1 MHKGKQFLLSTDG
14 TSPAV
19 SPGES
24 SHWEFEESL
33 LKSEMTVFFIRER
46 HKRLNHMANRSVQVR
61 ITQNLPF
68 CWLLPSLAATFACPP
83 LCGPGAIAPPV
94 HCKIS
99 TQHSVAQGANTPVP
113 HILSRRKRL
122 IPLADC
128 GHRRCLKMKYCIGE
142 YYHFST
148 LCLYSDYPWHEY
160 CCSCC
165 TEHRQELSY
174 SSNLPQGGS

>member
-1 MHKGKQFLLSTDG
+1 MHKGKQLLLSTAG

-24 SHWEFEESL
+24 SHWEFVKSL

-68 CWLLPSLAATFACPP
+68 CQLLPSLAATFACPP

-94 HCKIS
+94 HC
-99 TQHSVAQGANTPVP
+99 NTA
-113 HILSRRKRL
+113 L
-122 IPLADC
+122 
-128 GHRRCLKMKYCIGE
+128 
-142 YYHFST
+142 
-148 LCLYSDYPWHEY
+148 
-160 CCSCC
+160 CC
-165 TEHRQELSY
+165 T
-174 SSNLPQGGS
+174 G